1 MPSFVAKIEAKS
13 YPGIGTIAC
22 AIQSQFLL
30 RSDTKEKRSQSL
42 QMITERQIEGEKGL
56 YPVLN
61 IFPEG
66 CCTNGTKLIK
76 FKKGAFCSL
85 RAVAPLVIK
94 YKTPKFGLDPQQD
107 IVGFF
112 AM

>member
-1 MPSFVAKIEAKS
+1 
-13 YPGIGTIAC
+13 
-22 AIQSQFLL
+22 
-30 RSDTKEKRSQSL
+30 
-42 QMITERQIEGEKGL
+42 
-56 YPVLN
+56 VLN

-94 YKTPKFGLDPQQD
+94 YKTPFFGLDPQSD
-107 IVGFF
+107 IVGFLPMQLMQACCF
-112 AM
+112 YTSAKFDYLPVFKPNEFFWKNHW